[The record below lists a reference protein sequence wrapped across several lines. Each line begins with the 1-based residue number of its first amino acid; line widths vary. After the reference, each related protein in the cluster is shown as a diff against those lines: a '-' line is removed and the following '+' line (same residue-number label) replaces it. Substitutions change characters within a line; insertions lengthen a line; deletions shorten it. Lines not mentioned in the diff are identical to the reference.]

1 MIRIA
6 ITPPDIIDRV
16 EARNIAAILDAG
28 WDRVHLRHPGATTA
42 DVRRILD
49 DVPVRLHKRIV
60 LHGHFDLVNDYNLGG
75 LHLNRRCPAPPAL
88 YRGAL
93 SMSCHSVDEA
103 LSMAPKMAYVT
114 LSPIFDSVSKAGYT
128 AAFSPEELGRVAQ
141 ADNVIALGGVTPSR
155 TREVAGMGFAGYAVL
170 GSIPWGASRDE
181 LVSRLKKFE

>member
-28 WDRVHLRHPGATTA
+28 WDKVHLRHPGATVA

-103 LSMAPKMAYVT
+103 LSMSPKMAYVT

-128 AAFSPEELGRVAQ
+128 AAFSPEELGRVVQ
-141 ADNVIALGGVTPSR
+141 ADNVIALGGVTPAR
-155 TREVAGMGFAGYAVL
+155 AKEVAGMGFAGYAVL
-170 GSIPWGASRDE
+170 GSIPWGASREE
-181 LVSRLKKFE
+181 LVSRLKEFE

>member
-49 DVPVRLHKRIV
+49 DVPVRLHKRTV

-88 YRGAL
+88 YRGVL

>member
-16 EARNIAAILDAG
+16 EARNIATILDAG
-28 WDRVHLRHPGATTA
+28 WDRVHLRHSGASTA

-49 DVPVRLHKRIV
+49 DVPLRLHNRIV

-75 LHLNRRCPAPPAL
+75 LHLNHRCPVPPAL

-103 LSMAPKMAYVT
+103 LSMAAKMTYVT

-128 AAFSPEELGRVAQ
+128 AAFSPEELARVAQ
-141 ADNVIALGGVTPSR
+141 VDNIIALGGVTPAR
-155 TREVAGMGFAGYAVL
+155 TKEVAGMGFAGYAVL
-170 GSIPWGASRDE
+170 GSIPWGASQEE
-181 LVSRLKKFE
+181 LISRLKEFE

>member
-28 WDRVHLRHPGATTA
+28 WDRVHLRHPAASAA

-75 LHLNRRCPAPPAL
+75 LHLNRRCPAAPAL

-128 AAFSPEELGRVAQ
+128 AAFSPEELGRIVQ
-141 ADNVIALGGVTPSR
+141 ADNVVALGGVTPAR
-155 TREVAGMGFAGYAVL
+155 TQKVAEMGFAGYAVL

-181 LVSRLKKFE
+181 LISRLKEFE